1 MEYKSN
7 FVSFLFLIVH
17 LALHHLKMLAIK
29 RPSIFST
36 LMQEIRNGK
45 NIKEEATSNLNILWV
60 PKRKNKQK
68 QQQKAIVKVVL
79 WCESRI

>member
-1 MEYKSN
+1 
-7 FVSFLFLIVH
+7 
-17 LALHHLKMLAIK
+17 
-29 RPSIFST
+29 
-36 LMQEIRNGK
+36 MQEIRNGK

-79 WCESRI
+79 